1 MRLFGNARYR
11 FIEARRKAYVVS
23 AVVLVI
29 AVVSMVANI
38 VAIGS
43 WQNYGVDFTGGS
55 LVQVRFEES
64 MDAAELRSAL
74 GGAQAP
80 PITSIGNEGNEFVI
94 RAPLAEDR
102 EVEAVA
108 QELRGQIQGAF
119 PDRGFDVMRT
129 ELVGPKIGAELQQKA
144 ALAILF
150 SFALT
155 LVYLAIRFEFRFG
168 VAAVV
173 ATVHDSLITLGF
185 LALFRVEIALP
196 TVAAILTI
204 IGYSLNDTIV
214 VFDRVRENLNAKG
227 GRRKDPVAL
236 VNQSINET
244 LPRTV
249 LTSGTTLGV
258 LLALLIFGGAV
269 IRDFTTVLI
278 LGVVV
283 GTYSSIFVASP
294 ALLEIQRRWGTKDLV
309 EAQRGSTGRP
319 ADGPSRPGRPRKSRK
334 KRRGRKGRSV
344 AGASA

>member
-11 FIEARRKAYVVS
+11 FIEARRKAYVFS
-23 AVVLVI
+23 AVVLAI
-29 AVVSMVANI
+29 ALASMVANI
-38 VAIGS
+38 VLIGS

-55 LVQVRFEES
+55 LVQVRFDET

-108 QELRGQIQGAF
+108 LEIRGQIQGAF
-119 PDRGFDVMRT
+119 PNSDIEVVRT

-168 VAAVV
+168 VAAVI
-173 ATVHDSLITLGF
+173 ATVHDSIITLGF
-185 LALFRVEIALP
+185 LALFQVEIALP

-227 GRRKDPVAL
+227 GRREDPVAL
-236 VNQSINET
+236 VNRSINET

-258 LLALLIFGGAV
+258 LMALLIFGGAV

-278 LGVVV
+278 LGVLV

-309 EAQRGSTGRP
+309 EAQRGGPKGPVGRTP
-319 ADGPSRPGRPRKSRK
+319 RSGRPRKGK
-334 KRRGRKGRSV
+334 KRRRKGRRV
-344 AGASA
+344 AGARA

>member
-11 FIEARRKAYVVS
+11 FIEARRKAYVFS

-29 AVVSMVANI
+29 ALASMVANI
-38 VAIGS
+38 VVIGS

-55 LVQVRFEES
+55 LVQVRFDET

-108 QELRGQIQGAF
+108 LEIRGQIQGAF
-119 PDRGFDVMRT
+119 PNSDIEVVRT

-168 VAAVV
+168 VAAVI

-227 GRRKDPVAL
+227 GRREDPVAL
-236 VNQSINET
+236 VNRSINET

-258 LLALLIFGGAV
+258 LMALLIFGGAV

-278 LGVVV
+278 LGVLV

-309 EAQRGSTGRP
+309 EAQRGGPRGSVGGP
-319 ADGPSRPGRPRKSRK
+319 PPSRRPGKRK
-334 KRRGRKGRSV
+334 KRGRKGRRV
-344 AGASA
+344 AGARA

>member
-11 FIEARRKAYVVS
+11 FIEARRKAYVFS

-29 AVVSMVANI
+29 ALASMVANI
-38 VAIGS
+38 VLIGS

-55 LVQVRFEES
+55 LVQVRFDEA

-108 QELRGQIQGAF
+108 LEIRGQIQGAF
-119 PDRGFDVMRT
+119 PNSDIEVVRT

-155 LVYLAIRFEFRFG
+155 LIYLAIRFEFRFG
-168 VAAVV
+168 VAAVI

-227 GRRKDPVAL
+227 GRRDDPVAL
-236 VNQSINET
+236 VNRSINET

-258 LLALLIFGGAV
+258 LMALLIFGGAV

-278 LGVVV
+278 LGVLV

-309 EAQRGSTGRP
+309 EAQRGGPRGPVSGTP
-319 ADGPSRPGRPRKSRK
+319 PSRRPGKRK
-334 KRRGRKGRSV
+334 KRGRKGRRV
-344 AGASA
+344 AGARA